1 MKKPQLLYFFT
12 FIILFSQCA
21 DDQSETDNTLNET
34 EQQQLK
40 AQSDSLAQLQ
50 LLDSLTPPEVQ
61 QSIVEFV
68 TKYNNSDEMPS
79 TLVSV
84 NINDNLY
91 EIKTVTGQMNPLNK
105 EQFAEMEIPN
115 KAIAAIG
122 GWWAGA
128 GDYFYIISSQKGYE
142 VYHGWQD
149 EMQEDSGY
157 HWKLEKTISV
167 P

>member
-1 MKKPQLLYFFT
+1 MKTPQLLYFFAV
-12 FIILFSQCA
+12 IVLFCQCA
-21 DDQSETDNTLNET
+21 DDQSEADTALNET

-40 AQSDSLAQLQ
+40 AQSDSMAQLQ

-105 EQFAEMEIPN
+105 EQFEEMEIPN
-115 KAIAAIG
+115 NAIVAIG

-128 GDYFYIISSQKGYE
+128 GDYFYITFSQKGYE